1 MTKPAAPSPSRAA
14 RKGAAALSSS
24 LVVRKGAA
32 APSPGVPARAADAPA
47 MTTGRSEPLNFRV
60 TADFRRRFKVYAAE
74 HDLSLSEL
82 LEKAFD
88 ALERS
93 DP

>member
-1 MTKPAAPSPSRAA
+1 MAVKTPAPLTA
-14 RKGAAALSSS
+14 G

-32 APSPGVPARAADAPA
+32 TATPGVPPRSVEAAASQSR
-47 MTTGRSEPLNFRV
+47 TEPLNFRV

-88 ALERS
+88 VLARS
-93 DP
+93 DS